1 VVETSSVASLSKR
14 SIVIDMKTLYVRD
27 LGCPE
32 SDDYQV
38 SGETF
43 EEVAQACQKR
53 AMEMIAAGDADY
65 LAMAEQMKNA
75 SPEEQQK
82 MFVEYRKKFD
92 EAPEE

>member
-1 VVETSSVASLSKR
+1 
-14 SIVIDMKTLYVRD
+14 MKTIHVRD
-27 LGCPE
+27 LGCPN

-43 EEVAQACQKR
+43 EEVAELCKKR

-65 LAMAEQMKNA
+65 IAMMEQMKSA

-82 MFVEYRKKFD
+82 MFAEYRRVFD
-92 EAPEE
+92 EAPEV